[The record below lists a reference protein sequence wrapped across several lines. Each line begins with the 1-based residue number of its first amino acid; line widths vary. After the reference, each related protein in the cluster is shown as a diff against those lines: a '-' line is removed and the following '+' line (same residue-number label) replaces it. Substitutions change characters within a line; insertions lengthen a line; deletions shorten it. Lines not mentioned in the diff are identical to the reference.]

1 MDRFIDYVMPQV
13 PGCPQPLIKQE
24 LLRVAIEF
32 CTDTWIWQLDEE
44 HEVLDGNSTI
54 TLSVTSGAA
63 VTGCQISID
72 GDGFNEYTRS
82 GVTVTLDEAMTADT
96 TFDTT
101 VFLKPTRAAADLPD
115 ILYNDW
121 FDAIESGTKAVLME
135 MPGKKWTSPRIAMV
149 NYKKYRYGI
158 GEAKIR
164 AKKTNS
170 QTRLSVGQRAFV

>member
-24 LLRVAIEF
+24 LLRVAIAF
-32 CTDTWIWQLDEE
+32 CTDSWIWQLDEE

-63 VTGCQISID
+63 ATGCQISID
-72 GDGFNEYTRS
+72 GSGFNKYTRS
-82 GVTVTLDEAMTADT
+82 GATVTLDDAVTVDT

-101 VFLKPTRAAADLPD
+101 VFLKPTRAATSLPD

-121 FDAIESGTKAVLME
+121 FDAIESGAKAALMM
-135 MPGKKWTSPRIAMV
+135 MPGKKWTLPEISMV
-149 NYKKYRYGI
+149 NQSKYLHGL
-158 GEAKIR
+158 GEAKIKAR
-164 AKKTNS
+164 RTNS
-170 QTRLSVGQRAFV
+170 QTRLLVNQRTFV